1 MLNTIDLNKIERK
14 AYRSTFE
21 DGLMDMLLGAIIA
34 STGIYMYRPDS
45 GYSPINIIGMVLIF
59 VVLQGL
65 YQVGKKYITQPRM
78 GQVRFGPTRK
88 QRRKTMAVILG
99 VIIFFQLVLVGLT
112 SLGWLIPALGENLF
126 GSIEGYSSER
136 LVVAALGS
144 LFVGL
149 PMLVMAYMT
158 DYPRGYYISV
168 LLALAVFLMILTNEP
183 IYSVVI
189 GAIII
194 LPGLVLFIRFLR
206 KYPLPQG
213 DQANG

>member
-1 MLNTIDLNKIERK
+1 MLNTIDLKQIERK

-34 STGIYMYRPDS
+34 STGIYMFRPDS

-59 VVLQGL
+59 VVLQLL
-65 YQVGKKYITQPRM
+65 YQAGKKYITQPRM
-78 GQVRFGPTRK
+78 GQVRFGPARK
-88 QRRKTMAVILG
+88 HRRKTMAIILG
-99 VIIFFQLVLVGLT
+99 VIVLVQAILVVLT
-112 SLGWLIPALGENLF
+112 SVGWLIPAICEKLF
-126 GSIEGYSSER
+126 GSIDGYSSER

-144 LFVGL
+144 LFVGP

-158 DYPRGYYISV
+158 DFPRGYYIAV
-168 LLALAVFLMILTNEP
+168 LMALAVFLMILTNQP
-183 IYSVVI
+183 IYSLVI

-213 DQANG
+213 DQAHG

>member
-1 MLNTIDLNKIERK
+1 MLNTIDLKQIERK

-34 STGIYMYRPDS
+34 STGIYMFRPDR

-65 YQVGKKYITQPRM
+65 YQAAKKYITQPRI
-78 GQVRFGPTRK
+78 GQVKFGPARK
-88 QRRKTMAVILG
+88 HRRKTMAVILG
-99 VIIFFQLVLVGLT
+99 VIVIFQLVLVGLT
-112 SLGWLIPALGENLF
+112 SLGWLIPALGEKLF
-126 GSIEGYSSER
+126 GSIDGYNSER
-136 LVVAALGS
+136 LAVAALGS

-158 DYPRGYYISV
+158 DYPRGYYIAI
-168 LLALAVFLMILTNEP
+168 LMALAVFLMVLTNQP
-183 IYSVVI
+183 IYSVII

-194 LPGLVLFIRFLR
+194 LPGIVLFIRFLR